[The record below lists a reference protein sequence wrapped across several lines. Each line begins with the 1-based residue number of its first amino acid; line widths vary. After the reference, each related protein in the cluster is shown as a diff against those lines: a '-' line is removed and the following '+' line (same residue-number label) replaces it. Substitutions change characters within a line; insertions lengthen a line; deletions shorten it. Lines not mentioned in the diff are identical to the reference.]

1 MENCPRCQATLE
13 TPLACSACGALVLVD
28 GDRESGPFE
37 LFGLSPAWN
46 VDPAELK
53 RRLLRFSR
61 LVHPDF
67 FATSSAEER
76 AAAERASAALNAAH
90 EILASD
96 FGRADFLVRNL
107 GGPDEQKER
116 AMPQAFLMEVL
127 EWNETLEAARAAA
140 PGSKERAAAAALRE
154 ELVARRSE
162 LFRVLAKRLD
172 PLPARGSAELGLA
185 RKELNAARYLDKTLA
200 EIDALRVAQSL
211 SR

>member
-1 MENCPRCQATLE
+1 VNACPRCKASLE
-13 TPLACSACGALVLVD
+13 TPLACSACGALVPPGSDATPFAIL
-28 GDRESGPFE
+28 GLESGF
-37 LFGLSPAWN
+37 A

-67 FATSSAEER
+67 FATAGPDAL

-90 EILASD
+90 EIVADEFS
-96 FGRADFLVRNL
+96 RADWLVKSL
-107 GGPDEQKER
+107 GGPDEQAER

-127 EWNETLEAARAAA
+127 DWNEALEAARAAA
-140 PGSKERAAAAALRE
+140 PGSAERAA
-154 ELVARRSE
+154 VARLATDLEARRRE
-162 LFRVLAKRLD
+162 LFANLARRLT
-172 PLPARGSAELGLA
+172 PLPARGAPELTAA
-185 RKELNAARYLDKTLA
+185 RKELNAVRYLEKTLS